1 MILKILTIVFVTLVL
16 AKYVF
21 NAKIHEKY
29 IFGVAALLALATN
42 FGKQHSA
49 IEMFDG
55 SSVAFDKEA
64 FENLNR
70 IVNEIAG
77 DGRLTV
83 PGNLI
88 VKGTAKF
95 EKDCTLDKKLTV
107 KDTSTFEKDCTLKK
121 KLTVKDTSTFEK
133 DCTMKKKLTV
143 KDTST
148 FEKDCTLNKKLTVK
162 DTSTFEKD
170 CTLKKKLTVKDT
182 STFDKDCTL
191 KKKLTVQGGSRFSGD
206 RHLFKDSENKGQVRV
221 GAFYGFPG
229 IGSHDGK
236 SSFLIASG
244 QASDNPLQ
252 IITKGNKGE
261 GPVRGSIIIG
271 REGKHW
277 DYSGKWHNIGFNFTG
292 NKTELSRSKNYT
304 KDI

>member
-1 MILKILTIVFVTLVL
+1 MILKILTIVFVILVL

-21 NAKIHEKY
+21 NAKIHERY
-29 IFGVAALLALATN
+29 IFGVAALLAIFSN

-95 EKDCTLDKKLTV
+95 EKNCTLDKKLTV

-133 DCTMKKKLTV
+133 DCT
-143 KDTST
+143 
-148 FEKDCTLNKKLTVK
+148 
-162 DTSTFEKD
+162 
-170 CTLKKKLTVKDT
+170 LKKKLDVEGN
-182 STFDKDCTL
+182 STFNGNCT
-191 KKKLTVQGGSRFSGD
+191 
-206 RHLFKDSENKGQVRV
+206 
-221 GAFYGFPG
+221 
-229 IGSHDGK
+229 I
-236 SSFLIASG
+236 
-244 QASDNPLQ
+244 
-252 IITKGNKGE
+252 KGNKNMIVE
-261 GPVRGSIIIG
+261 GSGSVKINNQSMTGSSSNGIVG
-271 REGKHW
+271 PKFLA
-277 DYSGKWHNIGFNFTG
+277 DSFQCTG
-292 NKTELSRSKNYT
+292 NRTYIDKTNGIRTETIDIDTLKGHAYGESRFRVTSTPQFEAVDDIYMTFADVAGTRGVKFMRENSKLVGNFPGQGARR
-304 KDI
+304 DLAVL